1 MSIRIVRNEAGNC
14 INFYGASNPTY
25 WNACLSGEVDT
36 TDTNTVNVINDI
48 ITAQTGETEYEF
60 FRVPYTEFVDADG
73 NAFADAQAAADYITE
88 KANVIGLSGDGID
101 LTNESICFSLDD
113 TSTSIILDNGYHFG
127 VNTIKAVEE
136 GGNISIVSIDASESI
151 THFYNLTVG
160 NACVNDAVIPG
171 GLNDVINTLNELFTV
186 GAFESVVIADPFST
200 MVADVN
206 GVDIVSPTYV
216 GNAIDPVGVDVFGAS
231 SSGSL
236 NGYLSTETIDQAG
249 EYFTFDIRVE
259 GIIGMGLVHSQS
271 SYDDGY
277 YSGSSTYA
285 NPATFGTV
293 NSQHSGFQFS
303 HWFHPTPNGPWTN
316 YGANTSYVQGPGW
329 SNVNKR
335 FMSSP
340 EGADWLAGNP
350 VKMRV
355 GLDANGFI
363 SIDYYDVSE
372 STWIVCARTSYA
384 GVEGVE
390 YRLGIKM
397 GDTNVRLNTLP
408 KIHELEPAAPTMYFR
423 YAESPDGVFKSPLFA
438 TAEEAVYYDT
448 VEGGSGTYTTLML
461 PDDPTNTL
469 WYAPDTEYTGNGI
482 AAPVGVTFEGNLVN
496 YTEITTLSNADLVPP
511 AFTDTTITVD
521 ELSAVNYQLSP
532 VDVGYTTTIGGIPA
546 WSLVDG
552 TTLQGTAPEVT
563 GDNVTNPS
571 DTTTVTVYRTNSYGT
586 SQGTLTINITNLTA
600 PVVTA
605 ITGFTHNASSTALV
619 DSSTMDSG
627 SVVDMDESLL
637 DLERLVVLDSFVETN
652 VLPSLQQA
660 GDKYYMGVL
669 NSGADISSVEDADW
683 DVAFV
688 WEYQTSTTHQY
699 RVIKDGVQQHQ
710 TGIGS
715 RTVALFDYAIEV
727 HNGNLYMIA
736 CNVNAINTEP
746 SPAYSGSFTNATLV
760 ALGETEP
767 LTISLAYVGSA
778 SADFSETDLSEIV
791 TPAPDDWIQVTG
803 NPSHVLNFDG
813 TTTMPTLQ
821 AGYTYRFLMGDTVY
835 ADLSSSTGLHADDDL
850 RFTADGSTEY
860 TTGITRVG
868 NPNDLDTFGA
878 HTAYVE
884 FVVPSDVPPL
894 QWYTD
899 HNGIGS
905 ATGLTI
911 SGSTYVVPITGIT
924 QEGPAANQT
933 GSNIMDAGDHG
944 WISIDEQLSAG
955 ERLVLDNAFFTDFL
969 AETKDTNNIFAIGLK
984 GDNWTN
990 TKEVNNSQ
998 AATSGEFFKGNTYLV
1013 GVWDS
1018 GGNAIT
1024 MTLISNGSV
1033 GNSMYVNTVAL
1044 QETVCAF
1051 IEITTSGN
1059 NIRAAFGR
1067 NNSTG
1072 NITAGDESTVTY
1084 ADWNAYKGQ
1093 TGDQGYGISSIDVV
1107 MSFWTFN
1114 GGAIDGNNIDWT
1126 GLSEINVPTPAVTT
1140 LTNWSKALDFSG
1152 SAERAQ
1158 QVSSDSNRIPMKMG
1172 GTNNQVL
1179 APTSGNTVASGHP
1192 WATVI
1197 VFNAEVYN
1205 SNQHI
1210 WNLGEGAGTTD
1221 DNIYLRRSTDRK
1233 LYFGWGRSG
1242 DVSECEI
1249 IDISSN
1255 MSTWHAIYIA
1265 HNGTRY
1271 GSNNT
1276 TSLMADA
1283 FDIRHARASAS
1294 WVLSSNLSTTS
1305 NWTITGDGRMN
1316 RQYQGDMTI
1325 GGRGANRNFHGKVA
1339 SFVSTTLRVGAAM
1352 PTTTEIETMITDPIK
1367 WLNDYKVGVDFR
1379 LPWQTSNAGF
1389 NFSLNDGSS
1398 SYSTQVWLMG
1408 DGTNDSY
1415 SNMIR
1420 NQVLP
1425 SDQNYTKLN
1434 LISMVSNDIENVNIS
1449 GLS

>member
-1 MSIRIVRNEAGNC
+1 MSIRIERNEAGNC
-14 INFYGASNPTY
+14 INFHGSSNPTY
-25 WNACLSGEVDT
+25 WNACLSAEIDS
-36 TDTNTVNVINDI
+36 TDSNAVNVINDV
-48 ITAQTGETEYEF
+48 ITAQTGVTQYEF
-60 FRVPYTEFVDADG
+60 FRIPYTEFTDASG
-73 NAFADAQAAADYITE
+73 NSFATAQDAADYITAN
-88 KANVIGLSGDGID
+88 ANVLGIGTGID
-101 LTNESICFSLDD
+101 LIGQTVCFKLDA
-113 TSTSIILDNGYHFG
+113 TSTSIMLDNGYSYG
-127 VNTIKAVEE
+127 VNTIKAVADSD
-136 GGNISIVSIDASESI
+136 GTIHIKSKLADLDL
-151 THFYNLTVG
+151 FYNLQHTLV
-160 NACVNDAVIPG
+160 CVNDSVVTG
-171 GLNDVINTLNELFTV
+171 GLNDVVNTLNELFTV
-186 GAFESVVIADPFST
+186 GAFQSVVIADPYST
-200 MVADVN
+200 MVADVS
-206 GVDIVSPTYV
+206 GV
-216 GNAIDPVGVDVFGAS
+216 NATMSVLGTGGIDPIGDDVFGAS
-231 SSGSL
+231 AAGSL
-236 NGYLSTETIDQAG
+236 NGYKSTEVIDQAG
-249 EYFTFDIRVE
+249 EYFTFDIRNE
-259 GIIGMGLVHSQS
+259 SQIGFGLVHSDA
-271 SYDDGY
+271 SYAAGN
-277 YSGSSTYA
+277 YSGNATYA
-285 NPATFGTV
+285 DPANFGV
-293 NSQHSGFQFS
+293 FNSAHGGFQFS
-303 HWFHPTPNGPWTN
+303 HWFHPTPNGSWTN
-316 YGANTSYVQGPGW
+316 YGANTGYVQGEAW
-329 SNVNKR
+329 YNSNTH
-335 FMSSP
+335 F
-340 EGADWLAGNP
+340 EGRDEWLAGTP
-350 VKMRV
+350 IKIKV
-355 GLDANGFI
+355 GIDENGFI
-363 SIDYYDVSE
+363 AISSLADDGV
-372 STWIVCARTSYA
+372 TWKLHARTNYPVPQGS
-384 GVEGVE
+384 EFH
-390 YRLGIKM
+390 LGIKC
-397 GDTNVRLNTLP
+397 GDTTGRVYTLP
-408 KIHELEPAAPTMYFR
+408 KVHLLEPAAPTMYFR
-423 YAESPDGVFKSPLFA
+423 YAESPDGVFKFPLFA
-438 TAEEAVYYDT
+438 TAEEAEYYDT

-469 WYAPDTEYTGNGI
+469 WHAPDTEYTGNGI
-482 AAPVGVTFEGNLVN
+482 AAPVGVTFEGNFVN
-496 YTEITTLSNADLVPP
+496 YTEITTLTNADLVPP
-511 AFTDTTITVD
+511 AFTAATLTID
-521 ELSAVNYQLSP
+521 ELASINYQTQP
-532 VDVGYTTTIGGIPA
+532 QDTAYTTTFSGLEGVLDSIIDAGGGIL
-546 WSLVDG
+546 S
-552 TTLQGTAPEVT
+552 GTAPEVT
-563 GDNVTNPS
+563 GDNVANPS
-571 DTTTVTVYRTNSYGT
+571 DTYTIGVHRTNSYGT
-586 SQGTLTINITNLTA
+586 SNGTLTLNVANLTA

-637 DLERLVVLDSFVETN
+637 DLERLVILDSFVETN

-688 WEYQTSTTHQY
+688 WEYQTATTHQY

-710 TGIGS
+710 VGIGS

-736 CNVNAINTEP
+736 CNVNSINTEP
-746 SPAYSGSFTNATLV
+746 SPAYGGSFTNATLV
-760 ALGETEP
+760 ALGESSP
-767 LTISLAYVGSA
+767 LTISLAYVGSSDA
-778 SADFSETDLSEIV
+778 AFSETDLSEIV
-791 TPAPDDWIQVTG
+791 TPALDNWIQLTG

-813 TTTMPTLQ
+813 STTMPTLQ
-821 AGYTYRFLMGDTVY
+821 AGYTYRFLMGDTQY
-835 ADLSSSTGLHADDDL
+835 ADLSSPTGLHVDDDL

-878 HTAYVE
+878 HTGYVE

-905 ATGLTI
+905 ATGLSI
-911 SGSTYVVPITGIT
+911 SGSTYVVPITGVT
-924 QEGPAANQT
+924 QEGLAANQT
-933 GSNIMDAGDHG
+933 GTNIMDAGDYG

-1018 GGNAIT
+1018 GGNAVT

-1033 GNSMYVNTVAL
+1033 GNSMYVNTVSL

-1051 IEITTSGN
+1051 LEITTSGN
-1059 NIRAAFGR
+1059 NIRAGFGR

-1072 NITAGDESTVTY
+1072 NITQGDESTVTY
-1084 ADWNAYKGQ
+1084 ADWNAYKGE

-1107 MSFWTFN
+1107 MSFWTFG

-1126 GLSEINVPTPAVTT
+1126 LLNEVNIPTPAVTNQT
-1140 LTNWSKALDFSG
+1140 PWTKALDFSG
-1152 SAERAQ
+1152 NAERAQ
-1158 QVSSDSNRIPMKMG
+1158 QVTNDSNRIPMKMG

-1179 APTSGNTVASGHP
+1179 APSPGQTVASGHP

-1197 VFNAEVYN
+1197 VFNADVYN

-1221 DNIYLRRSTDRK
+1221 DNIYLRRSSDRR
-1233 LYFGWGRSG
+1233 LYFGWGRDG
-1242 DVSECEI
+1242 DKAECEI
-1249 IDISSN
+1249 IDLSSN

-1276 TSLMADA
+1276 TSLMAEA
-1283 FDIRHARASAS
+1283 FDIRHARASGS
-1294 WVLSSNLSTTS
+1294 WTLSSNLSVAS
-1305 NWTITGDGRMN
+1305 SWTITGDGRMN

-1325 GGRGANRNFHGKVA
+1325 GGRGANRSFHGKVA
-1339 SFVSTTLRVGAAM
+1339 SYVSTTLRVGVAM
-1352 PTTTEIETMITDPIK
+1352 PTTTEIEMMITDPMK

-1379 LPWQTSNAGF
+1379 LPWQTTNSGF
-1389 NFSLNDGSS
+1389 NFALNDGSS

-1420 NQVLP
+1420 NQVQP
-1425 SDQNYTKLN
+1425 ADQNYTKLN